1 MSNRKNNYKN
11 EMNKRSFE
19 EKKVLI
25 PLDDIL
31 EMLIYDSWAYCWNC
45 KKIYP
50 QENLYVSYDTHF
62 KIICKSC
69 NNRNYFS

>member
-1 MSNRKNNYKN
+1 MSY
-11 EMNKRSFE
+11 NKKSYE

-31 EMLIYDSWAYCWNC
+31 EMLIYDSYAYCWTC

-50 QENLYVSYDTHF
+50 QDNLYVSYDTHF
-62 KIICKSC
+62 KIICSKCS
-69 NNRNYFS
+69 NKNYFS